1 MISYVE
7 RKNKFWSPDIF
18 IVNQSGRDFGA
29 YDFPPIL
36 PLYGRNPKIDE
47 KFSMGTNVEEN
58 LSSVDKTRPWTK
70 TIVVHDFLNWREIL
84 INSLPNLLKKN
95 LSAKIYRISM
105 MKCSLGLNALSC
117 QSREPT
123 WCQSFKTDL
132 HSDKNRR
139 WKAVTIH
146 GTCEVYEECCTEEGA
161 ANPTGCSP
169 MELDTGEC

>member
-105 MKCSLGLNALSC
+105 MKCSLGLKS
-117 QSREPT
+117 P
-123 WCQSFKTDL
+123 
-132 HSDKNRR
+132 NRN
-139 WKAVTIH
+139 
-146 GTCEVYEECCTEEGA
+146 
-161 ANPTGCSP
+161 NPTIVSP
-169 MELDTGEC
+169 GISGESKKSGYSLRKSGSHFLPHVFLGIQKNWG